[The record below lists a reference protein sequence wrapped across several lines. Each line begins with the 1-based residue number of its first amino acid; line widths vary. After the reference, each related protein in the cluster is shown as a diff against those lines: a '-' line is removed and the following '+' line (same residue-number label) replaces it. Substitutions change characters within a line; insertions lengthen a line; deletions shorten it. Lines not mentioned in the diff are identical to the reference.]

1 MRLDPF
7 QVPGKSSPLCYV
19 CFVFSEVFP
28 PELYRLTLLGSGLY
42 LRLGVETVVSAAGHT
57 SPAGS
62 ALAGV
67 LRHNTAKAVSG
78 DSTMEILDIWGDTLE
93 DWVDSVGL
101 LPLQDPIG
109 LATAAVHSRSRHS
122 WVARVRGEFDGASLF
137 AGGGF
142 MPSQA
147 TSAPSSS
154 FSISKGFVVCFINE
168 FILQDRNARTLLP
181 MTVKQIND
189 ISSND
194 ESGAYGD
201 GVDSNTVTIV
211 GLVCDIQDKEP
222 QFVFLVDDGT
232 GQVECTRWAHERL
245 EFNEVNQIVRGMYVR
260 VYGHLKSLQDK
271 RSLNAYSMRPVT
283 DFNEITSHFI
293 ECIYVHMYN
302 TKLQNSIDGRMSID
316 QIVLNFLRRP
326 ECLAINNGVHCNDI
340 ARQLNLPKD
349 KLMEVLESLNEN
361 SLVYTVDEVHY
372 KSAVNA

>member
-1 MRLDPF
+1 MY
-7 QVPGKSSPLCYV
+7 S
-19 CFVFSEVFP
+19 
-28 PELYRLTLLGSGLY
+28 
-42 LRLGVETVVSAAGHT
+42 
-57 SPAGS
+57 
-62 ALAGV
+62 
-67 LRHNTAKAVSG
+67 
-78 DSTMEILDIWGDTLE
+78 
-93 DWVDSVGL
+93 
-101 LPLQDPIG
+101 
-109 LATAAVHSRSRHS
+109 
-122 WVARVRGEFDGASLF
+122 GEFDGASLF

-147 TSAPSSS
+147 TAAPSSS
-154 FSISKGFVVCFINE
+154 FSISK
-168 FILQDRNARTLLP
+168 DRNVRTLLP

-245 EFNEVNQIVRGMYVR
+245 EFNEVNQIVHGMYVR

-302 TKLQNSIDGRMSID
+302 TKLRGGIITQTQMTNSTINTPSKDFHTIPSNQNSIDGQMSID

-349 KLMEVLESLNEN
+349 KLMEVLESLIEN

>member
-1 MRLDPF
+1 MY
-7 QVPGKSSPLCYV
+7 S
-19 CFVFSEVFP
+19 
-28 PELYRLTLLGSGLY
+28 
-42 LRLGVETVVSAAGHT
+42 
-57 SPAGS
+57 
-62 ALAGV
+62 
-67 LRHNTAKAVSG
+67 
-78 DSTMEILDIWGDTLE
+78 
-93 DWVDSVGL
+93 
-101 LPLQDPIG
+101 
-109 LATAAVHSRSRHS
+109 
-122 WVARVRGEFDGASLF
+122 GEFDGASLF

-154 FSISKGFVVCFINE
+154 FSISK
-168 FILQDRNARTLLP
+168 DRNARTLLP

-189 ISSND
+189 LSSND

-293 ECIYVHMYN
+293 ECMYVHMYN
-302 TKLQNSIDGRMSID
+302 TKLRGGIITQPQMTNSTINTPSKDFQAISSNQNSID

-326 ECLAINNGVHCNDI
+326 ECLAINNGVHRNDI
-340 ARQLNLPKD
+340 ARQLNLPID
-349 KLMEVLESLNEN
+349 KLMEVLEYLNDN
-361 SLVYTVDEVHY
+361 SLVYTVGEVHY